1 MNLINMSRELLA
13 QEIRDLAPVVFI
25 GAVLV
30 LFMFF
35 GYVAARIQMAKKY
48 SKKNM
53 PEHIKKHVNYL
64 AFKLRITEV
73 ERAKLQTEN
82 EGMAA
87 RLRGITALALPFKP
101 FVTKEIE
108 DDAIANKTAVKLVH
122 NRVKNTTK
130 KLKLVR

>member
-13 QEIRDLAPVVFI
+13 QEVRELAPVVFI
-25 GAVLV
+25 GVVLV

-35 GYVAARIQMAKKY
+35 GYIAARIQMAKKY

-53 PEHIKKHVNYL
+53 PEHVKKHVNYL
-64 AFKLRITEV
+64 AFKLRVTEV
-73 ERAKLQTEN
+73 ERSKLQSEN

-108 DDAIANKTAVKLVH
+108 DDALGNKATVKIVH
-122 NRVKNTTK
+122 NKVKDSTK
-130 KLKLVR
+130 KLKLVK